1 MVAVAVVV
9 AEAVAGVTDSRK
21 IVLQWHITDRCNHQ
35 CRHCYQQP
43 DIYHKEM
50 DWENL
55 VGILEQFKE
64 LLQYINKQHNNSPIK
79 GQINVTGGEPFMRLD
94 FMDLLELLSV
104 NKELFSFAIL
114 TNGSFINRDI
124 AQKLKKTNPQFVQ
137 LSVEGNETTH
147 DSIRGAGDFIKTV
160 RAIRELVQAK
170 VRTYISF
177 TAHRAN
183 YRDFVKVADL
193 GKSLKVAKVWADR
206 LIPAGRG
213 QDLANLVLTPQ
224 ETQEFF
230 EIMAAARDR
239 LARSWFHTTEIDM
252 QRGLQFLV
260 GGGLPYRCTAG
271 DSLLAVMPNGDVYP
285 CRRLPIRV
293 GNVQQSSLLEIYT
306 TSEDLR
312 KIREVNG
319 SPSCKQCWYE
329 RMCRGGLRC
338 LSYALYG
345 SLEKADPGCWYV

>member
-1 MVAVAVVV
+1 MVVEVVVV
-9 AEAVAGVTDSRK
+9 AEDAVGVTNNRK

-43 DIYHKEM
+43 NIQHE
-50 DWENL
+50 ELNQESL
-55 VGILEQFKE
+55 VNILEQFKE
-64 LLQYINKQHNNSPIK
+64 LLHYISRQHNHSSIT
-79 GQINVTGGEPFMRLD
+79 GQINITGGEPFMRLD
-94 FMDLLELLSV
+94 FMDVLEALSA
-104 NKELFSFAIL
+104 NKEFFSFAIL

-124 AQKLKKTNPQFVQ
+124 AHKLKKSNPQFVQ
-137 LSVEGNETTH
+137 LSVEGSETTH
-147 DSIRGAGDFIKTV
+147 DNIRGAGDFIKTV
-160 RAIRELVQAK
+160 QAIRELVQAK

-183 YRDFVKVADL
+183 YRDFEEVAAL

-206 LIPAGRG
+206 LIPVGRG
-213 QDLANLVLTPQ
+213 QDLVNLVLTPQ

-230 EIMAAARDR
+230 EIMAAARNQ

-285 CRRLPIRV
+285 CRRLPIKV

-306 TSEDLR
+306 ASEDLR
-312 KIREVNG
+312 KIREVTG